1 MEFCFSEDFLKILE
15 FSRDEALRTGWHN
28 IGVEHIMLGILR
40 QADNDAYRT
49 LEAAGVCIADFKT
62 RIDEAVFVGDE
73 QIPWSERESIHLR
86 ESTCSVLQ
94 LAALEMMR
102 CHAPELTPLHFL
114 LAVIRSSGSYCSDYL
129 NDCGISLRAMVEASG
144 LDWSQYGTALFGDD
158 SSQPGGAPL
167 DNPAVL
173 SPGEESPDAL
183 GQLPDPSIIA
193 AALEERLRA
202 GFDTGN
208 PLAS

>member
-62 RIDEAVFVGDE
+62 CIDEAVFVGDE

-86 ESTCSVLQ
+86 ESACSVLQ

-102 CHAPELTPLHFL
+102 CHAPELSPLHFL
-114 LAVIRSSGSYCSDYL
+114 LAVSRSSGSYCSDYL
-129 NDCGISLRAMVEASG
+129 DDCGISLRALVEASG
-144 LDWSQYGTALFGDD
+144 VDWSQYGTALFGDD
-158 SSQPGGAPL
+158 RSQP
-167 DNPAVL
+167 DDSSEVL